1 LEVINTLIQ
10 SAVNPADLL
19 VLFKLIEGI
28 TNPAFR
34 NFLWEV
40 LGNPE
45 IGVPFVSSPASLY
58 HHHHLPGDLLAHSLE
73 CAHIASGAMEA
84 MLLPTNEREVTLIA
98 ALLHDIGKVRTFDAE
113 GKRTLTGVF
122 IDHNDL
128 TLRVLD
134 SELRKLESNYENG
147 AVTLAYLLSWRFE
160 RERIPK
166 FPTASLV
173 WVCDCLS
180 ASLNLR
186 KMGFENKPDYFHYT
200 ELKIGENRLWLNR
213 LN

>member
-1 LEVINTLIQ
+1 MGLFY
-10 SAVNPADLL
+10 LL
-19 VLFKLIEGI
+19 
-28 TNPAFR
+28 T
-34 NFLWEV
+34 
-40 LGNPE
+40 
-45 IGVPFVSSPASLY
+45 
-58 HHHHLPGDLLAHSLE
+58 
-73 CAHIASGAMEA
+73 
-84 MLLPTNEREVTLIA
+84 
-98 ALLHDIGKVRTFDAE
+98 
-113 GKRTLTGVF
+113 TLTGVM

-134 SELRKLESNYENG
+134 PELRKLESIYENG

-160 RERIPK
+160 RERVPK

-186 KMGFENKPDYFHYT
+186 TMGFENKPDYFHYT
-200 ELKIGENRLWLNR
+200 ELTIGETRLWLNR